1 MLLLVLVSPLVLE
14 VSYNYDS
21 NFLSTRVLRSRSCIF
36 DNGPMLIA
44 LSNIAYRSMTRVEH

>member
-1 MLLLVLVSPLVLE
+1 MLLLLLVSPLVLE